1 MLCVTSFEFPIDRW
15 SPLCF
20 LQSFLRAH
28 TLGFSAR
35 AITVTHI
42 SLSSERKWKLWR
54 RRDVPRLMSIIID
67 EPSAARRASSRGRW
81 CEVDEHFPSDREKKW
96 KFSCV
101 PEKLI
106 HYITDLQWSLSLT
119 RSRGLS
125 TRRCCCCWSKLI
137 GIHNKRERARRG
149 NCHIIDWL
157 IDWLAFWER
166 EEKWSLIVA
175 LTSIRLYRAKELWNL
190 LVESRHSP
198 DFRARRVVDVCDV
211 NCELRQQS

>member
-20 LQSFLRAH
+20 QQSFLRSH

-106 HYITDLQWSLSLT
+106 HYITDLQWSLSLSHSIT
-119 RSRGLS
+119 RSFGSPLLLLLIEVDRHTQQKGESTTRKLS
-125 TRRCCCCWSKLI
+125 
-137 GIHNKRERARRG
+137 HN
-149 NCHIIDWL
+149 WL
-157 IDWLAFWER
+157 IDWLISLLGERRKVEFDRSFNFYSPISCERALESPKSNVVTPRIFVR
-166 EEKWSLIVA
+166 EELSMCVM
-175 LTSIRLYRAKELWNL
+175 
-190 LVESRHSP
+190 
-198 DFRARRVVDVCDV
+198 
-211 NCELRQQS
+211 